1 MTAETNDDT
10 RRVPAGARPAPRPT
24 QASAPV
30 DADTDVLP
38 RVGPGA
44 PPPGTRRGPA
54 GPPPGPGPA
63 GPGPAGPGQ
72 AGPGPGGPAQVGPR
86 HAGPGPAGPPPAA
99 SGPAPARPAPPGRV
113 GHAAAAA
120 VAAATGAP
128 VATPPSP
135 GAPEPTGHD
144 DPTTTA
150 PAAERRG
157 SRRPAT
163 DADSGTDEPE
173 AGTERR
179 NGMGAPALV
188 LGLLAAGT
196 CWTGW
201 AGVVLGL
208 FGAAAGY
215 LGARR
220 AWKGLA
226 TDGAKSLGGLALG
239 VIGLVVGVIVVW
251 PTLFGTGNFGDG
263 LTLDQCLQQANGAFQ
278 MHMCKSQHITEFN
291 QRFPN
296 AAT

>member
-1 MTAETNDDT
+1 MDLPA
-10 RRVPAGARPAPRPT
+10 RVDLPAPV
-24 QASAPV
+24 AP
-30 DADTDVLP
+30 ALAEQ
-38 RVGPGA
+38 A
-44 PPPGTRRGPA
+44 PPAAKALPG
-54 GPPPGPGPA
+54 
-63 GPGPAGPGQ
+63 
-72 AGPGPGGPAQVGPR
+72 GPGGPGPTGR
-86 HAGPGPAGPPPAA
+86 T
-99 SGPAPARPAPPGRV
+99 APPGRT

-120 VAAATGAP
+120 VAAATGFPAPAPRTPAP
-128 VATPPSP
+128 VPPDAGP
-135 GAPEPTGHD
+135 GSSDAEAPKRRTGKGGTD
-144 DPTTTA
+144 DPD
-150 PAAERRG
+150 AAEG
-157 SRRPAT
+157 
-163 DADSGTDEPE
+163 
-173 AGTERR
+173 GTERR
-179 NGMGAPALV
+179 NGMGTPALV

-220 AWKGLA
+220 AWSGLA
-226 TDGAKSLGGLALG
+226 TDGASSLGGFALG
-239 VIGLVVGVIVVW
+239 VIGLVVGVVVVW